1 MTRILLGSALCA
13 TAVTLGFPGMAQ
25 AHFHLN
31 APDNWLVQ
39 ESDGTPQKTG
49 PCGDPSESTPA
60 AQMSDKITE
69 YKAGATIAVKLQE
82 TVTHPGHYRVALSLT
97 GQDALPADPQ
107 VTKSATDT
115 SMNGQCGTAAI
126 MDPPM
131 MPILLDNALEHTT
144 KLNGEQ
150 TIMVTLPANVQCD
163 KCTLQVIE
171 FMSNHPAPCFY
182 HHCAD
187 IKITNDGAMS
197 AGGAGGMSAG
207 GAAGANAGGMSAG
220 GASAGGMSSSGAAGM
235 SPMGG
240 SSGMAA
246 QGGSSGATAGTS
258 ATTGGNGGTAG
269 SAMTAMGGT
278 GNTALGGTGNTGMGG
293 TGNTTTGVAGMHAGA
308 GTAPTAAP
316 KETDEE
322 GGCSVAPGRASSP
335 VALLALLGL
344 AGLLVRRRH

>member
-1 MTRILLGSALCA
+1 MARIFLRGALCA
-13 TAVTLGFPGMAQ
+13 AAATLGFPSIAE

-49 PCGDPSESTPA
+49 PCGDPSESDPA
-60 AQMSDKITE
+60 AQMSNKVTE
-69 YKAGATIAVKLQE
+69 YKAGDTVAIKLQE
-82 TVTHPGHYRVALSLT
+82 MVTHPGHYRVALSLT
-97 GQDALPADPQ
+97 GQDGLPADPK

-115 SMNGQCGTAAI
+115 SMNGQCGTAEVT
-126 MDPPM
+126 DPPV
-131 MPILLDNALEHTT
+131 MPILLDNALEHTA

-197 AGGAGGMSAG
+197 AGGAGGMSTMG
-207 GAAGANAGGMSAG
+207 GAGGMSAG
-220 GASAGGMSSSGAAGM
+220 GASSGGASGASAGGAGGMST
-235 SPMGG
+235 MGG
-240 SSGMAA
+240 SSGMTG
-246 QGGSSGATAGTS
+246 QGGGAGT
-258 ATTGGNGGTAG
+258 ATAG
-269 SAMTAMGGT
+269 SATTAGTGGAGGNAMNALGGAGNTAIGGT
-278 GNTALGGTGNTGMGG
+278 GNTALGGTGNT
-293 TGNTTTGVAGMHAGA
+293 TTGAAGAHAGTSA
-308 GTAPTAAP
+308 APMTAA

-322 GGCSVAPGRASSP
+322 GGCNVAPGRASSP
-335 VALLALLGL
+335 LALLALLGL
-344 AGLLVRRRH
+344 AGLLSRRRH